1 VTEVA
6 GMEGDIITLQ
16 DLFAFDYSMGY
27 DENGKSKGSLRS
39 KGLRPKFSEKLT
51 HHGVNIDP
59 RLFMLDG
66 PLR

>member
-1 VTEVA
+1 
-6 GMEGDIITLQ
+6 MEGDIITLQ
-16 DLFAFDYSMGY
+16 DLFAFDYGAGF
-27 DENGKSKGSLRS
+27 DENGKSRARCAPRACGRS
-39 KGLRPKFSEKLT
+39 SVDKLD